1 MKIMN
6 YRFLGK
12 FLFLDCRYAMG
23 GNDNDL
29 LNVFNLW
36 YVGLDL
42 PGTISSCGSEYYI
55 ENGEENSSL
64 YSWAVIDDEGYCL
77 GYLYTVFTPI
87 KQVELVAEMEE
98 LKEQIK
104 RKYKTL

>member
-36 YVGLDL
+36 YAGLDL
-42 PGTISSCGSEYYI
+42 PGTIGSCGGEYYI
-55 ENGEENSSL
+55 EDGEEDSCL
-64 YSWAVIDDEGYCL
+64 YCWAVIDDSLCL
-77 GYLYTVFTPI
+77 GYLYTVFTPA
-87 KQVELVAEMEE
+87 KQVELVAQMEE
-98 LKEQIK
+98 LKDQIK
-104 RKYKTL
+104 QMYKTL